1 MITIID
7 YGVGNLRSVQK
18 AIEYLGYKVQISSEA
33 SVIKKA
39 QLLILPGQ
47 GAFSEAMKNL
57 ERTELVPYIKEFLQD
72 NRPFLGICVGFQILF
87 EESYEHGTH
96 KGLGVFKG
104 CVKKFASRDHKIP
117 HMGWNTIE
125 INQDK
130 NGIFQNLKEKSFT
143 YFVHSYYVETSQ
155 TELIST
161 TTNYAGIDFTSSI
174 QKENLLATQFHPE
187 KSGKV
192 GLEILSNFFRRSL

>member
-1 MITIID
+1 
-7 YGVGNLRSVQK
+7 
-18 AIEYLGYKVQISSEA
+18 
-33 SVIKKA
+33 
-39 QLLILPGQ
+39 
-47 GAFSEAMKNL
+47 
-57 ERTELVPYIKEFLQD
+57 
-72 NRPFLGICVGFQILF
+72 
-87 EESYEHGTH
+87 
-96 KGLGVFKG
+96 
-104 CVKKFASRDHKIP
+104 
-117 HMGWNTIE
+117 MGWNTIE